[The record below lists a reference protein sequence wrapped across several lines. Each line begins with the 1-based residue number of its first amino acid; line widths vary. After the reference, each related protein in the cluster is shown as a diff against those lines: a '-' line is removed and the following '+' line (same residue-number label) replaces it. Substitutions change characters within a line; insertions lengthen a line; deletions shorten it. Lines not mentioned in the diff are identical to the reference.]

1 MSTSKQLV
9 SVDDYDRM
17 IATGQLAENDR
28 VELIRGEIIE
38 KMPIGPSHS
47 SVVKWFVKNLA
58 PLLGDDAILGAQD
71 PVRLD
76 DSEPEP
82 DVSIVRPR
90 NDLYRSGHPRQ
101 SDILLLVEVSDS
113 SLEFDREIK
122 GPIYADAGIREY
134 WIVNLVDDCI
144 EIHRDPRGGEYRDVR
159 TVVRNDT
166 ISMLAFP
173 TIEMKVNEILG

>member
-9 SVDDYDRM
+9 SVDEYDRM

-28 VELIRGEIIE
+28 VELIRGEIVE

-47 SVVKWFVKNLA
+47 SVVKWFVKNLG
-58 PLLGDDAILGAQD
+58 PLLGDAAILGAQD

-90 NDLYRSGHPRQ
+90 NDMYRSGHPRPN
-101 SDILLLVEVSDS
+101 DILLLVEVSDS
-113 SLEFDREIK
+113 SLEFDRDIK
-122 GPIYADAGIREY
+122 GPTYADAGILEY

-144 EIHRDPRGGEYRDVR
+144 EVHRDPREGGYRDVR
-159 TVVRNDT
+159 TVIRGDT
-166 ISMLAFP
+166 VSMLAFP
-173 TIEMKVNEILG
+173 AIEMKVDEILG